1 MFDGRDVSMG
11 VSFTTHFV
19 VPSPDNLFSI
29 LLLYCLHS
37 KYHKIIDEKNSNIIP
52 EDSNVTNPTSKL
64 SFTHSVLHTYFN
76 IRTIPVITI
85 IFGI

>member
-1 MFDGRDVSMG
+1 MG
-11 VSFTTHFV
+11 VSFSTHTAP
-19 VPSPDNLFSI
+19 PSPHNLFSI
-29 LLLYCLHS
+29 LLLYFLHS

-52 EDSNVTNPTSKL
+52 DDNNVIRPTNKL
-64 SFTHSVLHTYFN
+64 SFTHSVLHTYLS